1 LKISLFAD
9 THCHLD
15 FPQFDADRDAVI
27 ARAREA
33 GVGRIVVPGTNLASS
48 RRAVA
53 LAEAHPEVFA
63 AVGVHPSST
72 AGFGAEVLR
81 ELRELARS
89 QKVVGIGEIGI
100 DLYWKSA
107 PLAEQQRA
115 FRAQIELAAELE
127 KPVIVHD
134 REAHAEVL
142 AVLREVQP
150 AAGTVMHSFSGD
162 RTLAEAALELGFYLG
177 VDGPLTYKKNDGLRA
192 IFTAAALD
200 RILIETDAPYLTPQA
215 QRGKRNE
222 PAYVRY
228 VAEKL
233 AEMRGGTVEEIG
245 SATTANAAR
254 LFRWEFGD

>member
-1 LKISLFAD
+1 MEISLFAD

-15 FPQFDADRDAVI
+15 FPQFDADREAVI
-27 ARAREA
+27 ARARDA
-33 GVGRIVVPGTNLASS
+33 GVGRIVVPGTDLASS

-63 AVGVHPSST
+63 AVGIHPNST
-72 AGFGAEVLR
+72 AGFGAETLS

-89 QKVVGIGEIGI
+89 PKVVGMGEIGI
-100 DLYWKSA
+100 DLYWKTV
-107 PLAEQQRA
+107 PLSGQQKA
-115 FRAQIELAAELE
+115 FQAQIELAVGLG

-134 REAHAEVL
+134 RDAHAEVL
-142 AVLREVQP
+142 EILRDMQPRSGVVL
-150 AAGTVMHSFSGD
+150 HSFSGD
-162 RTLAEAALELGFYLG
+162 TALAEGALALGFYLG
-177 VDGPLTYKKNDGLRA
+177 VDGPLTYKKNEALRA
-192 IFTAAALD
+192 IFAAVPLD

-233 AEMRGGTVEEIG
+233 AEIRKGTVEEIG
-245 SATTANAAR
+245 SATTTNAAR

>member
-1 LKISLFAD
+1 LILVD

-15 FPQFDADRDAVI
+15 FPHFDGDREAAI

-33 GVGRIVVPGTNLASS
+33 GVGRIVVPGTDLASS
-48 RRAVA
+48 RRAVE

-63 AVGVHPSST
+63 AVGVHPNST
-72 AGFGAEVLR
+72 AGFGTKELK

-107 PLAEQQRA
+107 PLEDQRRA
-115 FRAQIELAAELE
+115 FRAQIALAAELD

-134 REAHAEVL
+134 REAHAEVMTL
-142 AVLREVQP
+142 LREARP
-150 AAGTVMHSFSGD
+150 ASGVVLHAFSGD
-162 RTLAEAALELGFYLG
+162 KVMAEAALALGFYLG
-177 VDGPLTYKKNDGLRA
+177 VDGPLTYKKNEALRA
-192 IFTAAALD
+192 IFAAAPLD
-200 RILIETDAPYLTPQA
+200 RVLIETDAPYLAPQA

-233 AEMRGGTVEEIG
+233 AEIRGLTVEQIG
-245 SATTANAAR
+245 RATTDNAAR
-254 LFRWEFGD
+254 LFRWELVN